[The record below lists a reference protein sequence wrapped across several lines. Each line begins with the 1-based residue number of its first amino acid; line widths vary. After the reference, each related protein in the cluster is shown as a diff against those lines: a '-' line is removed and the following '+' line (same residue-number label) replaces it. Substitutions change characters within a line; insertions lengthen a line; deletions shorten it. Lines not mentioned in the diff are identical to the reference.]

1 MSGFQFPSNPS
12 DGDLVVRGDLQA
24 YYNGAL
30 NTWRVSRM
38 NTIAGIPGPPGP
50 PGPQGPPGQGLEITG
65 SVNTYAGL
73 PPASSHQWEAW
84 LVEDEQ
90 ALYLSNGVNWVI
102 IDDTFQL
109 APQYAEFQGETF
121 DGAWL
126 DRQDLVDFGL
136 QIVTVEVPANT
147 TAATVSW
154 FQNST
159 MYCNPDRPAA
169 STGIHTYMGQ
179 SYATVDVVGGNFTQS
194 NMGVYHI
201 HNTATQTY
209 APGVNE
215 RISVNTS
222 TKTNEVRYPLGTTQ
236 LTFTRRLRFVKG
248 KNVRMAFGL
257 GRLTV
262 TPYIHA
268 DTSTNYTTYAA
279 DIPANDPEFIP
290 PATPAEILEAQA
302 ADLKYAIRD
311 GILDGQILLTLYPTY
326 VDDAQKATIENAV
339 ANLAAARGNTGT
351 YQEIKEFIT
360 PYLEALK
367 VLVNFKFQFEL

>member
-1 MSGFQFPSNPS
+1 MSGFQFPANPS

-24 YYNGAL
+24 YYNAAI

-38 NTIAGIPGPPGP
+38 DQIAGIPGPPGP
-50 PGPQGPPGQGLEITG
+50 PGPPGQGLEITG
-65 SVNTYAGL
+65 SVDTYTNL
-73 PPASSHQWEAW
+73 PPANTHQWEAW

-90 ALYLSNGVNWVI
+90 ALYLSNGVTWVI

-121 DGAWL
+121 DGAWT

-136 QIVTVEVPANT
+136 QVLTVEVPPNT

-159 MYCNPDRPAA
+159 MYCNPNRPAA
-169 STGIHTYMGQ
+169 STGIHTFMGQ
-179 SYATVDVVGGNFTQS
+179 TYATVDVVGGAFTQS

-268 DTSTNYTTYAA
+268 DTSTTFTTYPA
-279 DIPANDPEFIP
+279 DIPQDDPEFIP
-290 PATPAEILEAQA
+290 PATPQEILESQA
-302 ADLKYAIRD
+302 ADLKYSIRE
-311 GILDGQILLTLYPTY
+311 GILDGQTLLSLYPTY
-326 VDDAQKATIENAV
+326 IDDAQKITIENAI
-339 ANLAAARGNTGT
+339 ANLASARNNTGS
-351 YQEIKEFIT
+351 YEEIKTFIE
-360 PYLEALK
+360 PYLESLTT
-367 VLVNFKFQFEL
+367 LVNFKFQFEL